1 MRIHKSFLL
10 SDVKAFK
17 EKLLLWSQ
25 QFYDVVW
32 LDSNDFTQLNSEYD
46 AVLAVDAFTS
56 IQTDYFEAFDK
67 LKEYFFMFSLSDQTK
82 DDIAQQVIQ
91 DNNFN
96 KLYWVQLI
104 LSCVIA
110 TLGLLTNSIPV
121 VI

>member
-1 MRIHKSFLL
+1 MN
-10 SDVKAFK
+10 
-17 EKLLLWSQ
+17 E
-25 QFYDVVW
+25 Y
-32 LDSNDFTQLNSEYD
+32 SEEN
-46 AVLAVDAFTS
+46 
-56 IQTDYFEAFDK
+56 IQELEIPKKTFFDK

-91 DNNFN
+91 DSNFS